1 MERTY
6 CVTEQYVLKALK
18 VAFCSISLSKVEAND
33 KKDLCGIQKQK
44 QKPLWDKGLQW
55 DKIGEE
61 SKSIPKAVARD
72 IPHVEEKKKE
82 TKSRNREEIKAAE
95 EKKERKGF

>member
-1 MERTY
+1 MKGAWCGR
-6 CVTEQYVLKALK
+6 
-18 VAFCSISLSKVEAND
+18 SLSKVEAND

-61 SKSIPKAVARD
+61 SKSITKAAARDKPHGEEIRKKKKKKKNPKAGTER
-72 IPHVEEKKKE
+72 INKSCGRKK
-82 TKSRNREEIKAAE
+82 
-95 EKKERKGF
+95 RKGF